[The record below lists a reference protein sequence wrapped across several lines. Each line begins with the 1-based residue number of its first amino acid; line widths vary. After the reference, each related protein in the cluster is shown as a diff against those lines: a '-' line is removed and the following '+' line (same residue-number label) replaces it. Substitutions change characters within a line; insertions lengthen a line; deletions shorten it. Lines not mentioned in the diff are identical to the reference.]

1 MERKTTAI
9 RLKEIMNE
17 RNLRQV
23 DILNLTKPYCEKYG
37 VKMNKS
43 DVSQYCSGKTEPNQ
57 EKLYILGEA
66 LNVSEAWLMGFD
78 VPMERIDWE
87 LAEKQKQ
94 QWKAFAKKH
103 NENFYQIQLLTSFNE
118 LNDDNKNKAI
128 SYTENLLKMQELEN
142 EQKIFLN
149 AAHERTDIT
158 FTKEERLADEKMIE
172 DDED

>member
-1 MERKTTAI
+1 MTLGKRIKEKREEAGITQAELARRIGTTKQTLFKYENNI
-9 RLKEIMNE
+9 ITNVPSDKI
-17 RNLRQV
+17 
-23 DILNLTKPYCEKYG
+23 EKIA
-37 VKMNKS
+37 
-43 DVSQYCSGKTEPNQ
+43 DVLSVNAAYLMGWTDEPN
-57 EKLYILGEA
+57 
-66 LNVSEAWLMGFD
+66 
-78 VPMERIDWE
+78 IDWK

-94 QWKAFAKKH
+94 QWDAFAKKH

-158 FTKEERLADEKMIE
+158 FTEEERLADEKMIE
-172 DDED
+172 EDED